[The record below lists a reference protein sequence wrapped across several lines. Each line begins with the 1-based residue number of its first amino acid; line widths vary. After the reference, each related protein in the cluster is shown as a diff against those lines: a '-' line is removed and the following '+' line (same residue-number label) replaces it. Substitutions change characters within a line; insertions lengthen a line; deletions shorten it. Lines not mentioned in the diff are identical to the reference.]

1 MDIVE
6 RAADNVLARQ
16 EGRTGVSLAESLYS
30 FEGFKEEFGSVA
42 LPGVSLSETDVKVL
56 VKYLQRDKRVLI
68 ADKEV
73 CLLFRSC
80 LSRLD

>member
-1 MDIVE
+1 MFVDILE
-6 RAADNVLARQ
+6 RAAENVLVRQ

-30 FEGFKEEFGSVA
+30 FEGFREVFGSVA
-42 LPGVSLSETDVKVL
+42 LPGVTLSDTDVKVL

-73 CLLFRSC
+73 CLHI
-80 LSRLD
+80 